1 MKADILYS
9 YPEYKEDIDQMLNML
24 IENDEHVFVV
34 LDDDPTGVQCVH
46 DVNVYTDWTYE
57 SVKEAFNDR
66 LFFILTNS
74 RALGED
80 ESKKLHKEITDAV
93 SKAAKETGKKYFYI
107 SRGDSTLRGHYPME
121 TDILSQGLMNDYGK
135 VDGEI
140 LLPFFKEGGRFT
152 INDIH
157 YVKYGD
163 ELIPCSETEFA
174 KDKTF
179 GYHSSNLKEY
189 IQEKSKGQIAKED
202 VLSVSLDDLRSFNI
216 DKISELLLNAKNRQ
230 KIIVNAIDEKDVKV
244 FCIALYKAI
253 AQGQIFNFRSAAAL
267 VKCIGGISD
276 RELLRKEEMI
286 VEDNGNGGLIL
297 VGSHTDKT
305 TRQLNRLKSLP
316 GIETLELRCSK
327 LLENE
332 ESFKE
337 EIDRCIAI
345 EEDRIFKGKTIVVY
359 TERVLISR
367 EDDSPEEALA
377 RSVRI
382 SEGVYHLVKNLK
394 VKPGFV
400 LAKGGITSADVG
412 VKGLGIRK
420 ALVLGQIEPG
430 IPVWKALAESKFP
443 NIPYIIFPGNVG
455 EDETLKNAVKKLLGQ

>member
-57 SVKEAFNDR
+57 SVKEAFNDK

-179 GYHSSNLKEY
+179 GYHSSDLKEY

-202 VLSVSLDDLRSFNI
+202 VLSVSLDDLRSLNI
-216 DKISELLLNAKNRQ
+216 DKISELLLNARNKQ

-286 VEDNGNGGLIL
+286 VEDNANGGLIL

-305 TRQLNRLKSLP
+305 TRQLNRLMSLP

-345 EEDRIFKGKTIVVY
+345 EEERISKGRTIVVY

-367 EDDSPEEALA
+367 ENDSPEEALE

>member
-57 SVKEAFNDR
+57 SVKEAFNDK

-74 RALGED
+74 RALRED

-93 SKAAKETGKKYFYI
+93 TKAAKETGKKYFYI

-121 TDILSQGLMNDYGK
+121 TDILSEGLKNDYGK

-179 GYHSSNLKEY
+179 GYHNSDLKEY

-202 VLSVSLDDLRSFNI
+202 VLSISLDDLRSFNI
-216 DKISELLLNAKNRQ
+216 DKISELLINTRNRQ

-244 FCIALYKAI
+244 LCIALYKAI
-253 AQGQIFNFRSAAAL
+253 AQGKIFNFRSAAAL

-276 RELLRKEEMI
+276 KELLRKEEMI

-316 GIETLELRCSK
+316 GIEMLKLRCSK

-367 EDDSPEEALA
+367 EGDSPEEALE

-455 EDETLKNAVKKLLGQ
+455 EDETLKNAVKKLLG